1 MPLRLWLIA
10 IGGSVGPVTLR
21 LTGRVTIAGQRHLI
35 IGSLPPDAGAWEVL
49 RVITS
54 HANRSSWAD
63 SHPELHRATHLPI
76 ADVEDLSAHGE
87 MRLQITLSPGADPEV
102 MRASLRGLEGV
113 TMEARVAF
121 PAPLASMLRSW
132 ADRHRDGDIATSL
145 AALES
150 AIGRDRAVR

>member
-102 MRASLRGLEGV
+102 M
-113 TMEARVAF
+113 
-121 PAPLASMLRSW
+121 W
-132 ADRHRDGDIATSL
+132 ASL